1 MENNMTF
8 QTTVQNDQS
17 TGIPGEYAE
26 SGPHRQFPGIIKS
39 ANAAANIFSRA
50 FSHVAAQDDNV
61 IAGGTGV
68 FAGLLM
74 NPKEHASLG
83 GSSPLDATLTLP
95 SEIDANFADNGI
107 VYATISTTADIG
119 DDVHYVT
126 LVDGT
131 AGTLIAVAP
140 GTTPAANNAL
150 IPGAKIVRR
159 NLTTTGQ
166 VGVIQLNA

>member
-1 MENNMTF
+1 MTF
-8 QTTVQNDQS
+8 QSTVQDDQT

-39 ANAAANIFSRA
+39 ADATANIFSRA

-83 GSSPLDATLTLP
+83 GTNPLDATLTLP

-107 VYATISTTADIG
+107 VYATLSTTANIG
-119 DDVHYVT
+119 DDVHYIT
-126 LVDGT
+126 LIDGT
-131 AGTLIAVAP
+131 AGTLVAVAP
-140 GTTPAANNAL
+140 GAAPAANRAL
-150 IPGAKIVRR
+150 IKGAKIVRR